1 MDSAP
6 DFHDGYVDGVLLSQ
20 HEARILLRT
29 VAGRQFTLL
38 LNELER
44 LRVNDLKE
52 GNIIFEINFFEPRQ
66 LAPDF
71 IFEVYEYS
79 DESWKKFVLDEW
91 VEKATRKSLTAIK
104 ITPSYGCTIL
114 AISRGYTLLDGRV
127 LQ

>member
-71 IFEVYEYS
+71 IFEVYE
-79 DESWKKFVLDEW
+79 
-91 VEKATRKSLTAIK
+91 
-104 ITPSYGCTIL
+104 
-114 AISRGYTLLDGRV
+114 
-127 LQ
+127 